1 MSTEERSAAS
11 KSLMESHGATAAAV
25 DPSVGAGSESLTFDD
40 FYRREYRHVLAL
52 AFVLTGN
59 QWVAEDTAQDA
70 FTAAYRR
77 WRSIV
82 AYDSPG
88 AWVRRVTCNRAASV
102 LRRRMREAKAL
113 MRLAGRTQTYIELDE
128 GDEAFWQAVR
138 RLPPRQ
144 AQAVA
149 LYYME
154 DYSVRE
160 ISEVLDC
167 SEGTVKTHLSRA
179 REAVARQLRLEDAQ

>member
-1 MSTEERSAAS
+1 
-11 KSLMESHGATAAAV
+11 MESQAAAAAAV
-25 DPSVGAGSESLTFDD
+25 EPTVDVGHESLSFAD
-40 FYRREYRHVLAL
+40 FYRREHRHVLGL

-59 QWVAEDTAQDA
+59 QSVAEDTAQDA
-70 FTAAYRR
+70 FTAAFRR
-77 WRSIV
+77 WSSIV

-88 AWVRRVTCNRAASV
+88 AWVRRVTCHRAASV
-102 LRRRMREAKAL
+102 VRRRVREAKAL
-113 MRLAGRTQTYIELDE
+113 MRLAGRTQAYIELDE

-144 AQAVA
+144 AQVVA
-149 LYYME
+149 LYYLE

-160 ISEVLDC
+160 IAEVLDC

-179 REAVARQLRLEDAQ
+179 RNAVARQLQLEDAE

>member
-1 MSTEERSAAS
+1 
-11 KSLMESHGATAAAV
+11 MESQPATAAAV
-25 DPSVGAGSESLTFDD
+25 EASVEAAVEAPSESLTFDD
-40 FYRREYRHVLAL
+40 FYRQEYRHVLGL

-70 FTAAYRR
+70 FAAAFRV

-102 LRRRMREAKAL
+102 LRRRVREAKAL
-113 MRLAGRTQTYIELDE
+113 MHLAGRMQTPIELDE
-128 GDEAFWQAVR
+128 GDAAFWQAVR

-144 AQAVA
+144 AQVVA
-149 LYYME
+149 LYYM
-154 DYSVRE
+154 DDHSVRD
-160 ISEVLDC
+160 IAEVLDC

-179 REAVARQLRLEDAQ
+179 RDAVARHLQLEDAQ